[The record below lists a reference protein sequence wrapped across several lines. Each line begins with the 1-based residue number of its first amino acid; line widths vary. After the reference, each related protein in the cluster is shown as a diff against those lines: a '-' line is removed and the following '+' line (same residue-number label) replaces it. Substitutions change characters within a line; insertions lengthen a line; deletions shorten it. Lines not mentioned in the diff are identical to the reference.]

1 MRLDHL
7 SYAAG
12 PEGLGATA
20 QRLGA
25 ALGAGF
31 RDGGLHPRFG
41 TRNFVLPLANGVYLE
56 VVTALD
62 HPAADKAPFG
72 QAVKARTEAGGGWLA
87 WVVAVDDLAPI
98 EQRLGRSAVDGH
110 RRRPDGVDLTW
121 RQIGV
126 LDLLDDPALPFFIQW
141 LGDPALH
148 PAPWCPTTRRRRAS
162 PRWRSA
168 ATPAR
173 SATGSASRWPGP
185 TSGSTGSTTT
195 TRAGRGALQHRA
207 RRRPHRLSLPSDR
220 NSVAAHRSRDLGSSV
235 VSGTYDG
242 SVALRSVGFAH
253 GPHAVLSDVTVT
265 VGPGSPAGRRRTQRR
280 RQVDAARPGRRRARR
295 RRRAR

>member
-20 QRLGA
+20 QRIGS

-41 TRNFVLPLANGVYLE
+41 TRNFVLPLQNGVYLE

-87 WVVAVDDLAPI
+87 WVVAVDDIAPI
-98 EQRLGRSAVDGH
+98 ESRLGRPSVDGH
-110 RRRPDGVDLTW
+110 RRRPDGTDLTW

-126 LDLLDDPALPFFIQW
+126 LELLDDPALPFFVQW
-141 LGDPALH
+141 KGAAALH
-148 PAPWCPTTRRRRAS
+148 PAADPDAHAPGITKAEVCGDPQKVTDWLGEPLGRADFEVDWVDDEDPGLVAVHFS
-162 PRWRSA
+162 TPR
-168 ATPAR
+168 
-173 SATGSASRWPGP
+173 G
-185 TSGSTGSTTT
+185 
-195 TRAGRGALQHRA
+195 
-207 RRRPHRLSLPSDR
+207 
-220 NSVAAHRSRDLGSSV
+220 V
-235 VSGTYDG
+235 VRID
-242 SVALRSVGFAH
+242 
-253 GPHAVLSDVTVT
+253 
-265 VGPGSPAGRRRTQRR
+265 
-280 RQVDAARPGRRRARR
+280 
-295 RRRAR
+295 

>member
-72 QAVKARTEAGGGWLA
+72 QAVKARTESGGGWLA

-110 RRRPDGVDLTW
+110 RRRPDGVELTW

-141 LGDPALH
+141 QSDPSLHPSATSDGEHAPGITRVEICGDPAKVGEWLGE
-148 PAPWCPTTRRRRAS
+148 PVAKAEFQIDWVDDDD
-162 PRWRSA
+162 
-168 ATPAR
+168 
-173 SATGSASRWPGP
+173 PGLVAVHF
-185 TSGSTGSTTT
+185 STG
-195 TRAGRGALQHRA
+195 RG
-207 RRRPHRLSLPSDR
+207 
-220 NSVAAHRSRDLGSSV
+220 V
-235 VSGTYDG
+235 VRID
-242 SVALRSVGFAH
+242 
-253 GPHAVLSDVTVT
+253 
-265 VGPGSPAGRRRTQRR
+265 
-280 RQVDAARPGRRRARR
+280 
-295 RRRAR
+295 